1 MVEKRTRW
9 SARSRFLDSIAR
21 RHKLAVAAVFDDTA
35 VESVMNDVKTRGAS
49 QLKVH
54 RLSGELAHTAL
65 LSIYIGRSRLQ
76 I

>member
-35 VESVMNDVKTRGAS
+35 VESVMNNVK
-49 QLKVH
+49 
-54 RLSGELAHTAL
+54 LA
-65 LSIYIGRSRLQ
+65 GRRS
-76 I
+76 